1 MPDERRY
8 NDDELVRR
16 MWDIEQIRALMSRR
30 SYYYTAGERER
41 ELEEIWVTQP
51 ENQANASLGS
61 NWGFY
66 SGMDSIR
73 RYYLDGQRR
82 EQERALAAVAADGKI
97 ENEPANLGAGVFE
110 SRCVNTPLVILS
122 DDGRSARGRWY
133 MSGQDTFC
141 REGGEAKAWWSVWT
155 LGADFVREADGWRL
169 LHLVEA
175 QDFYCPVGGDFNAE
189 PVFPAPGENPEQER
203 FGQADYAFL
212 AHDNVYMLEDDWPPV
227 PLEYETLNEQNSYGP
242 DGHPGLNRRVKSI
255 AWDTEIA
262 ARKAWGRE

>member
-30 SYYYTAGERER
+30 SYYYTAGQRER
-41 ELEEIWVTQP
+41 ELDEIWVAQP
-51 ENQANASLGS
+51 EHQANASLGS

-82 EQERALAAVAADGKI
+82 EQERALAAVAADGMI

-110 SRCVNTPLVILS
+110 SRCINTPLVILS
-122 DDGRSARGRWY
+122 DDGQSARGRWY

-203 FGQADYAFL
+203 FGRADHAFL

>member
-41 ELEEIWVTQP
+41 ELGEIWVAQP
-51 ENQANASLGS
+51 ENQVNASLGS

-82 EQERALAAVAADGKI
+82 EQERALAAVAADGMI
-97 ENEPANLGAGVFE
+97 ENESANLGAGVFE

-122 DDGRSARGRWY
+122 DDGQSARGRWY

-175 QDFYCPVGGDFNAE
+175 QDFYCPVGGDFSAE

-203 FGQADYAFL
+203 FGQADHAFL